1 MALRNPPLREMLERD
16 VKGQHLPKRKATPA
30 PAPEEPAA

>member
-1 MALRNPPLREMLERD
+1 MLERD